1 MSKSLLQIKQLYS
14 TPNFTKM
21 EQEPP
26 TPIFSQES
34 EEKKEMK
41 KPIKTTR
48 KQRVTQ
54 FVHKIHEDS
63 LEQVVRDILEENVKL
78 RKEIESL
85 RVANVSLKRDM
96 DELTHAL
103 LQDRLKNQSN
113 DLDFN

>member
-1 MSKSLLQIKQLYS
+1 MSKSLLQIKELYS
-14 TPNFTKM
+14 INPPRM

-34 EEKKEMK
+34 EDNKKEIK
-41 KPIKTTR
+41 KPSKTTR
-48 KQRVTQ
+48 KQRITQ
-54 FVHKIHEDS
+54 YVHKIHEDS
-63 LEQVVRDILEENVKL
+63 LEKVVRDVLEENVKL

-113 DLDFN
+113 DLDF

>member
-14 TPNFTKM
+14 NKKPQM

-26 TPIFSQES
+26 TPVFSQES
-34 EEKKEMK
+34 EEHKQAK
-41 KPIKTTR
+41 KPSKTTR

-63 LEQVVRDILEENVKL
+63 IDLVLKDILDENVKL

-85 RVANVSLKRDM
+85 RVQNVSLKRDM

-113 DLDFN
+113 YTDFN